1 MDESNL
7 SRRRIRVGLLVS
19 HLDEDFDTSVCEGA
33 IIGARQAD
41 VNLAIFPGR
50 YIDGIYADKL
60 RTEYEYQY
68 NTVFDIPCYNKFD
81 VLLVLIGTLGSH
93 LDKEHQAEF
102 LKRYSGTPVITI
114 TAQIDGYPCITLD
127 NRTGM
132 QDVIQHLITVH
143 GCKRIGFVSGPAT
156 SDDANERLQVYRDVL
171 EKNHIEYDEKRV
183 VYGNFSKYV
192 GPKVEALLD
201 ANPDLDAVVFAN
213 DQMAMAGYQ
222 VMEARGIRPGR
233 DIYVTGFDDDPVA
246 QELMPHLTTVKADP
260 TELGYNAVIE
270 AVNYV
275 INGTLENTMVPSNM
289 VLRNSC
295 GCQGNPRLH
304 SISFENIS
312 EDPRQFAAEISGF
325 LFSSYQDSET
335 TEYLKDQFVRFL
347 MELNEFSKPANIHNA
362 MKREYILNM
371 TDAMATAQFFTYT
384 SVDNF
389 YSVLEYIHQ
398 NFIARLEKPED
409 HLLLSQ
415 VFIQI
420 YRIIAER
427 NSAYCKDN
435 LDDNYFMTWQT
446 NSITRDMLVFDSYDD
461 ESYFSVIDK
470 LQRLHMTSSY
480 LFAYEP
486 AVINRKDDKW
496 KLPDPLHLKAYHNQ
510 SEAVRLSQE
519 KQLIHPD
526 ELFSNPYMPKDRQYI
541 MVVSPLFSNEEH
553 YGLLMCEIEH
563 EYFHYIQSVTV
574 QLCAALKILTLMK
587 QQAITQRQL
596 RQSLIEVRE
605 NNQLLSDLS
614 KTDELTGCLNRRGF
628 YEEVRKK
635 LRAEENM
642 DADVIMVFADLDSL
656 KTINDRF
663 GHEEGD
669 FAIRSA
675 AAILKQALGEDEI
688 VGRIGGDEFVVCAF
702 LKEAVTIRDLRE
714 HIEQVCEQFNE
725 EHTKDKPYL
734 VHTSVGVYPFKC
746 TDTVEIGELLSHAD
760 TLLYEQKR
768 HKKPILKE
776 ELLKLAQGEERKTK

>member
-1 MDESNL
+1 MDDSKSN
-7 SRRRIRVGLLVS
+7 RRRIQVGLLVS

-41 VNLAIFPGR
+41 VNLVIFPGR
-50 YIDGIYADKL
+50 YIDGVYADKL

-81 VLLVLIGTLGSH
+81 VLLVLIGTIGSH
-93 LDKEHQAEF
+93 LDKEHKAEF
-102 LKRYSGTPVITI
+102 LKRYDGTPVITI
-114 TAQIDGYPCITLD
+114 TAQIEGYPCITLD

-132 QDVIQHLITVH
+132 EAVIQHLITVH
-143 GCKRIGFVSGPAT
+143 GCKNIGFVSGPFT
-156 SDDANERLQVYRDVL
+156 SDDANERLQVYKDVL
-171 EKNHIEYDEKRV
+171 KKNHMEYDEKRV

-192 GPKVEALLD
+192 GSKVEDLLD
-201 ANPDLDAVVFAN
+201 RNPDLDAIVFAN
-213 DQMAMAGYQ
+213 DQMALAGYQ
-222 VMEARGIRPGR
+222 VMEARGIRPGK
-233 DIYVTGFDDDPVA
+233 DIFVTGFDDDPVA

-260 TELGYNAVIE
+260 TELGYNAVVE

-295 GCQGNPRLH
+295 GCQGNPRLR
-304 SISFENIS
+304 SISFDDIS
-312 EDPRQFAAEISGF
+312 ENAKQFAVEISDF

-335 TEYLKDQFVRFL
+335 TEYLKEQFVNLLMKLNDFL
-347 MELNEFSKPANIHNA
+347 KSGNIHNA
-362 MKREYILNM
+362 MKREQILNM
-371 TDAMATAQFFTYT
+371 TDAMATAQFFDYI
-384 SVDNF
+384 SVDNL

-398 NFIARLEKPED
+398 NFIARLENPED

-427 NSAYCKDN
+427 NAAYCKDN

-446 NSITRDMLVFDSYDD
+446 NSITRDMLVFDSDD
-461 ESYFSVIDK
+461 DQSYFSVIDK
-470 LQRLHMTSSY
+470 LQRLHMISSY
-480 LFAYEP
+480 LIAYEP
-486 AVINRKDDKW
+486 AIINRKDDKW
-496 KLPDPLHLKAYHNQ
+496 KLPKELFLKAYHNQ
-510 SEAVRLSQE
+510 SDAIQLSPE
-519 KQLIHPD
+519 KQIIHPD
-526 ELFSNPYMPKDRQYI
+526 ELFTNPYLPKDRQYA

-587 QQAITQRQL
+587 QQAVTQRQL

-635 LRAEENM
+635 LREEENA
-642 DADVIMVFADLDSL
+642 DADAIMVFADLDSL

-675 AAILKQALGEDEI
+675 AAILKQALGETEI

-702 LKEAVTIRDLRE
+702 LKEPVTIPQLRE
-714 HIEQVCEQFNE
+714 HIENVCRQFNG
-725 EHTKDKPYL
+725 EHTQEKPYL

-776 ELLKLAQGEERKTK
+776 ELQKMAEKNE

>member
-1 MDESNL
+1 MDDSKSN
-7 SRRRIRVGLLVS
+7 RRRIQVGLLVS
-19 HLDEDFDTSVCEGA
+19 HLEEDFDTSVCEGA

-41 VNLAIFPGR
+41 VNLVIFPGR
-50 YIDGIYADKL
+50 YIDAAYADKL

-81 VLLVLIGTLGSH
+81 VLLVLIGTIGSH
-93 LDKEHQAEF
+93 LDREDKIKF
-102 LKRYSGTPVITI
+102 LKQFGSTPVITI
-114 TAQIDGYPCITLD
+114 TAQIENYPCITLD

-132 QDVIQHLITVH
+132 EEAIQHLITVH
-143 GCKRIGFVSGPAT
+143 GCKKIGYVSGPFT

-171 EKNHIEYDEKRV
+171 DKNHIEYDENRV

-192 GPKVEALLD
+192 GPKVEELLD
-201 ANPDLDAVVFAN
+201 RNPDLDAIVFAN
-213 DQMAMAGYQ
+213 DQMAIAGYQ

-233 DIYVTGFDDDPVA
+233 DILVTGFDDDPVA
-246 QELMPHLTTVKADP
+246 GELVPHLTTVKADP
-260 TELGYNAVIE
+260 AELGYNAVIE

-275 INGTLENTMVPSNM
+275 TNGTLTNTLIPSNM

-295 GCQGNPRLH
+295 GCQGNPRLR
-304 SISFENIS
+304 SISFEGIADS
-312 EDPRQFAAEISGF
+312 PGQFAREIGDY
-325 LFSSYQDSET
+325 LFSSYQNSET
-335 TEYLKDQFVRFL
+335 TEYLKEQFVQLL
-347 MELNEFSKPANIHNA
+347 MELRAFVRPGSIHDA
-362 MKREYILNM
+362 AKREHILNM
-371 TDAMATAQFFTYT
+371 TDAMATAQFFTYI

-389 YSVLEYIHQ
+389 YTVLEYIHKTFMAHMK
-398 NFIARLEKPED
+398 NPED
-409 HLLLSQ
+409 YSLLSQ

-427 NSAYCKDN
+427 HGAYCKDN
-435 LDDNYFMTWQT
+435 LADNYFMTWQT

-461 ESYFSVIDK
+461 QSYFSVIDK
-470 LQRLHMTSSY
+470 LQRLHMTASY
-480 LFAYEP
+480 LIAYEP
-486 AVINRKDDKW
+486 AVINRKNDRW
-496 KLPDPLHLKAYHNQ
+496 KLPDTLYLKAYHNQ
-510 SEAVRLSQE
+510 SEAIQLPQD
-519 KQLIHPD
+519 KQMLRPD
-526 ELFSNPYMPKDRQYI
+526 ELFSNPYIPKDRQYTL
-541 MVVSPLFSNEEH
+541 VVSPLFSNEEH

-587 QQAITQRQL
+587 QQAVTQRQL

-635 LRAEENM
+635 LRQEENA
-642 DADVIMVFADLDSL
+642 DAKAIMVFADLDSL
-656 KTINDRF
+656 KTINDHF

-675 AAILKQALGEDEI
+675 AAILKSALGETEI

-702 LKEAVTIRDLRE
+702 LKEEITIPELRE
-714 HIEQVCEQFNE
+714 HIERVCAEYNE
-725 EHTKDKPYL
+725 EFTRDKPYL
-734 VHTSVGVYPFKC
+734 VHTSVGVYPFQC

-768 HKKPILKE
+768 HKKPILKK
-776 ELLKLAQGEERKTK
+776 ELEQPEG